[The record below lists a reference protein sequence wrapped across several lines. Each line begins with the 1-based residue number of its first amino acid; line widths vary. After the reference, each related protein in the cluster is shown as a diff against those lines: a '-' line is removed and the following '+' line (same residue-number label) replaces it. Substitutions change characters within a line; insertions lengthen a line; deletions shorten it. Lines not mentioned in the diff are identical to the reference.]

1 MQLNRLIKELSQENI
16 LSPEIKTCIV
26 RILSRKESR
35 LMLPEEKARV
45 KIDKQLRNVGWCIV
59 SRNEYLP
66 NSTVAVKEA
75 LMVGN
80 TESDYLLFIDGKAI
94 AVVEA
99 KREENPL
106 GDDVKKQA
114 EDYAVSPQSWYA
126 LWFEKLI
133 PLVYMANGNKI
144 YFKNMLVEDSEYEEL
159 SQMHS
164 PKKMLQMV
172 GKKSEYGA
180 LPLLEKRGL
189 RDCQYNAEIKFEESL
204 KLGNKKNLA
213 VLATGS
219 GKTYLAC
226 LASYRLLNYT
236 STKRILFLVDRNN
249 LARQTETEFSL
260 FDRTENQMRMGDL
273 YTINRLKK
281 ETDIKSD
288 IVISTIQKLF
298 AVLTGQDIQEGNED
312 AEDEIA
318 KNDEEK
324 DNNEVVEL
332 GDDLKLPPDYF
343 QLIIVDECHRSIYGK
358 WKKVLDYFSSA
369 TVLGLTATPTP
380 EAYAYFNNNIIE
392 QYTYDDSV
400 VDGVNVPP
408 RIYRIITDVTEHGG
422 TIEKGSKVIET
433 AKRSGKSETHNAQTT
448 VEYGSTELDRSIV
461 NKSQIREVLM
471 AYKKAIYEDL
481 YPEREKKWEYIP
493 KTLIFAKSDSHAT
506 DIVEIAK
513 EVFKTEFENDELPE
527 NFVQKIT
534 YSSGDSNA
542 LIRELRTEKD
552 FRIAVTV
559 TLVATGT
566 DVKPL
571 EVVLFMKDVHSDVL
585 YTQMKGRGCRVISDD
600 KLKEVTPNADTKE
613 CYYIVDA
620 VGVTESEKNIPKPG
634 AGQGPKRALS
644 LEHLLERLAHNE
656 VSDDNLMLLRDY
668 CSTINRR
675 YEESVLFSRHL
686 DYFITNY
693 GFAPRKLANDI
704 NTAFAEGTLVEYI
717 DPSHDNTER
726 MALIY
731 CLIGNLQARNKL
743 LEMQRGY
750 MVESDDRDKVLYAG
764 FSKESARTY
773 IENFEKYLED
783 NKDSIEALR
792 IIYNSE
798 DIVITHE
805 MLIELRDRLLAES
818 RQYGVYQIWKN
829 YKILDEQGDVEVLD
843 GKENVNAL
851 TNLIQIVR
859 YAYKKNSKLT
869 SLINGYAQRFTL
881 YCGQA
886 QRVLTEDQ
894 KDIMQQIAEYII
906 NDGAIMVMELNETD
920 TELWKRAVKSFGGE
934 ALASEIQTLSKFIL
948 KVA

>member
-1 MQLNRLIKELSQENI
+1 
-16 LSPEIKTCIV
+16 
-26 RILSRKESR
+26 
-35 LMLPEEKARV
+35 MLPEEKARV
-45 KIDKQLRNVGWCIV
+45 KIDKQLRNAGWDIV
-59 SRNEYLP
+59 ARNEYLP
-66 NSTVAVKEA
+66 NSTSAVKEA
-75 LMVGN
+75 LMGGN

-106 GDDVKKQA
+106 GDEVKKQA
-114 EDYAVSPQSWYA
+114 EDYAVSPQDWYGV
-126 LWFEKLI
+126 WFEKLI

-144 YFKNMLVEDSEYEEL
+144 YFKNMLVENSDYEEL

-164 PKKMLQMV
+164 PKKMLQII

-180 LPLLEKRGL
+180 LPLIEKRGL
-189 RDCQYNAEIKFEESL
+189 RACQYRAEVKFEESL
-204 KLGNKKNLA
+204 KMGNKKNLA

-226 LASYRLLNYT
+226 LAAYRLLNYT

-249 LARQTETEFSL
+249 LARQTESEFSV
-260 FDRTENQMRMGDL
+260 FDRTEGQQKMGNL

-281 ETDIKSD
+281 EEDIKGD

-298 AVLTGQDIQEGNED
+298 CVLTGQEINDSDED
-312 AEDEIA
+312 AEDEKA
-318 KNDEEK
+318 KADEEK
-324 DNNEVVEL
+324 DSKTVVDL
-332 GDDLKLPPDYF
+332 GNDLKLPPDYF

-358 WKKVLDYFSSA
+358 WKKVLDYFSGA

-380 EAYAYFNNNIIE
+380 EAYAYFNKNVIE
-392 QYTYDDSV
+392 EYTYDDSV

-408 RIYRIITDVTEHGG
+408 RVYRIITDITAHGG
-422 TIEKGSKVIET
+422 TIENGAKITETSKRT
-433 AKRSGKSETHNAQTT
+433 GKSETIDAGSS
-448 VEYGSTELDRSIV
+448 VEYGASELDRSVV
-461 NKSQIREVLM
+461 NKKQIKEVLM
-471 AYKKAIYEDL
+471 AYKKALYEDL
-481 YPEREKKWEYIP
+481 YPSRERKWEYIP
-493 KTLIFAKSDSHAT
+493 KTLIFAKSDPHAN
-506 DIVEIAK
+506 DIVEIVE
-513 EVFKTEFENDELPE
+513 EVFKVEFENGKLPK
-527 NFVQKIT
+527 NFVKKIT
-534 YSSGDSNA
+534 YTAGDSNA
-542 LIRELRTEKD
+542 LIRDLRTEKD

-620 VGVTESEKNIPKPG
+620 VGVTESEKHIPKPG
-634 AGQGPKRALS
+634 PDGSGKKNLS

-656 VSDDNLMLLRDY
+656 VSDENLMLLRDY

-675 YEESVLFSRHL
+675 YEESVLFGRHL
-686 DYFITNY
+686 DYFITNF

-704 NTAFAEGTLVEYI
+704 NTAFAQGTLVEYI
-717 DPSHDNTER
+717 SPSHDNSMR
-726 MALIY
+726 MGLIY

-750 MVESDDRDKVLYAG
+750 LVETGDDDKVLYAG
-764 FSKESARTY
+764 FSKETAKKY

-783 NKDSIEALR
+783 HKDDIEALR

-798 DIVITHE
+798 DKVITHD
-805 MLIELRDRLLAES
+805 MLMELRDRLLSES

-829 YKILDEQGDVEVLD
+829 YKLLDEQGDVEVLD
-843 GKENVNAL
+843 GKANVNAL

-859 YAYKKNSKLT
+859 YAYKKNQKLT
-869 SLINGYAQRFTL
+869 SLINGYASRFAL
-881 YCGQA
+881 YCGQN
-886 QRVLTEDQ
+886 QRILTEDQ
-894 KDIMQQIAEYII
+894 KEIMKQIAEYII
-906 NDGAIMVMELNETD
+906 NDGAITVMELNETD
-920 TELWKRAVKSFGGE
+920 TELWKKAVKSIGGKE
-934 ALASEIQTLSKFIL
+934 LSTEIQKLSY
-948 KVA
+948 

>member
-1 MQLNRLIKELSQENI
+1 
-16 LSPEIKTCIV
+16 
-26 RILSRKESR
+26 
-35 LMLPEEKARV
+35 MLPEEKARV
-45 KIDKQLRNVGWCIV
+45 KIDKQLRNAGWDIV
-59 SRNEYLP
+59 ARNEYLP
-66 NSTVAVKEA
+66 NSTSAVKEA
-75 LMVGN
+75 LMGGN

-106 GDDVKKQA
+106 GDEVKKQA
-114 EDYAVSPQSWYA
+114 EDYAISPQDWYG

-144 YFKNMLVEDSEYEEL
+144 YFKNMLVENSDYEEL

-164 PKKMLQMV
+164 PKKMLQIV

-180 LPLLEKRGL
+180 LPLIEKRGL
-189 RDCQYNAEIKFEESL
+189 RDCQYRAEVKFEESL
-204 KLGNKKNLA
+204 KMGNKKNLA

-236 STKRILFLVDRNN
+236 PTKRILFLVDRNN
-249 LARQTETEFSL
+249 LARQTESEFSV
-260 FDRTENQMRMGDL
+260 FDRTEGQQKMGNL

-281 ETDIKSD
+281 EDDIKGD
-288 IVISTIQKLF
+288 IVISTIQKLIC
-298 AVLTGQDIQEGNED
+298 VLTGQAINDSDED
-312 AEDEIA
+312 AEDEKA
-318 KNDEEK
+318 KADEEK
-324 DNNEVVEL
+324 DSKTVVDL
-332 GDDLKLPPDYF
+332 GNDLKLPPDYF

-380 EAYAYFNNNIIE
+380 EAYAYFNKNVIE
-392 QYTYDDSV
+392 EYTYDDSV

-408 RIYRIITDVTEHGG
+408 RVYRIITDVTAHGG
-422 TIEKGSKVIET
+422 TIEKGTKITETSKRT
-433 AKRSGKSETHNAQTT
+433 GKTEIIDAGTS
-448 VEYGSTELDRSIV
+448 VEYGASELDRSVV
-461 NKSQIREVLM
+461 NKKQIKEVLM
-471 AYKKAIYEDL
+471 AYKKALYEDL
-481 YPEREKKWEYIP
+481 YPSREQKWEYIP
-493 KTLIFAKSDSHAT
+493 KTLIFAKDDNHAT
-506 DIVEIAK
+506 EIVDIAK
-513 EVFKTEFENDELPE
+513 DVFKSEFEDDAIPE
-527 NFVQKIT
+527 KFVQKIT
-534 YSSGDSNA
+534 YSAGDSNA
-542 LIRELRTEKD
+542 LIRDLRTEKD

-620 VGVTESEKNIPKPG
+620 VGVTESEKHIPKPG
-634 AGQGPKRALS
+634 PDGPSKKNLS

-656 VSDDNLMLLRDY
+656 VSDENLMLLRDY

-675 YEESVLFSRHL
+675 YEESILFGRHL
-686 DYFITNY
+686 DYFITNF

-704 NTAFAEGTLVEYI
+704 NAAFTQGALVEYI
-717 DPSHDNTER
+717 SPSHDNSMR

-731 CLIGNLQARNKL
+731 CLIGNIQARNKL

-750 MVESDDRDKVLYAG
+750 LVETGDDDQVLYAG
-764 FSKESARTY
+764 FSKESAKTY

-783 NKDSIEALR
+783 HKDDIEALR

-798 DIVITHE
+798 DKVISHD
-805 MLIELRDRLLAES
+805 MLMELRDRLLSES

-829 YKILDEQGDVEVLD
+829 YKLLDEQGDVEILD
-843 GKENVNAL
+843 AKANVNAL

-859 YAYKKNSKLT
+859 YAYKKNQKLT
-869 SLINGYAQRFTL
+869 SLINGYAQRFSL
-881 YCGQA
+881 YCGRA
-886 QRVLTEDQ
+886 QRVLTEEQ

-906 NDGAIMVMELNETD
+906 NDGAITVMELNETD
-920 TELWKRAVKSFGGE
+920 TELWKKAVKSFGGKT
-934 ALASEIQTLSKFIL
+934 LASEIQTLSKFIL

>member
-1 MQLNRLIKELSQENI
+1 
-16 LSPEIKTCIV
+16 
-26 RILSRKESR
+26 
-35 LMLPEEKARV
+35 MLPEEKARV
-45 KIDKQLRNVGWCIV
+45 KIDKQLRNAGWDIV

-80 TESDYLLFIDGKAI
+80 TESDYLLFIEGKAI
-94 AVVEA
+94 AVIEA

-106 GDDVKKQA
+106 GDEVKKQV
-114 EDYAVSPQSWYA
+114 ENYAVSPQAWYA

-144 YFKNMLVEDSEYEEL
+144 YFKNMLNQNSRYEEL
-159 SQMHS
+159 SKMHS
-164 PKKMLQMV
+164 PKKMLQIV
-172 GKKSEYGA
+172 QKKSEYGA

-189 RDCQYNAEIKFEESL
+189 RDCQYKAELEFEESL
-204 KLGNKKNLA
+204 KHGKKKNLA

-260 FDRTENQMRMGDL
+260 FDKTEKQQKMGVL
-273 YTINRLKK
+273 YSINRLKK

-298 AVLTGQDIQEGNED
+298 AVLTGQAIQDGNED
-312 AEDEIA
+312 VEDEII

-324 DNNEVVEL
+324 DSNDIIEL
-332 GDDLKLPPDYF
+332 GDNLQLPSDYF
-343 QLIIVDECHRSIYGK
+343 QFIIVDECHRSIYGK
-358 WKKVLDYFSSA
+358 WEKVLDYFSSA

-380 EAYAYFNNNIIE
+380 EAYAFFNNNIIE

-408 RIYRIITDVTEHGG
+408 RIYRIITDITAHGG
-422 TIEKGSKVIET
+422 TIERGSKVGET
-433 AKRSGKSETHNAQTT
+433 AKRTGKFETHTVQTT
-448 VEYGSTELDRSIV
+448 VEYGSVELDRSVV
-461 NKSQIREVLM
+461 NKNQIKEVLM
-471 AYKKAIYEDL
+471 AYKRAIYEDL

-493 KTLIFAKSDSHAT
+493 KTLIFAKDDNHAT
-506 DIVEIAK
+506 EIVDIAK
-513 EVFKTEFENDELPE
+513 EVFKTEFDNDELPE

-534 YSSGDSNA
+534 YSAGNSNV
-542 LIRELRTEKD
+542 LIRDLRTEKD

-566 DVKPL
+566 DIKPL

-620 VGVTESEKNIPKPG
+620 VGVTESEKHIPKPSLG
-634 AGQGPKRALS
+634 SGSNKHLS
-644 LEHLLERLAHNE
+644 LEHVLERLAHNE
-656 VSDDNLMLLRDY
+656 LSDDNLILLRDY

-675 YEESVLFSRHL
+675 YEESVLFGRHL
-686 DYFITNY
+686 DYFVTNY
-693 GFAPRKLANDI
+693 GFTPRKLANDI
-704 NTAFAEGTLVEYI
+704 TSALVEGTLMEYVS
-717 DPSHDNTER
+717 PSHDNTAR
-726 MALIY
+726 RALVY

-750 MVESDDRDKVLYAG
+750 MIESDDKDQVLYAG
-764 FSKESARTY
+764 FSKESAKTY
-773 IENFEKYLED
+773 IENFEKYLEEH
-783 NKDSIEALR
+783 KDDIEALR

-798 DIVITHE
+798 DTIITHD
-805 MLIELRDRLLAES
+805 MLMELRDRLLSES

-829 YKILDEQGDVEVLD
+829 YKLLDEQGDVEILD
-843 GKENVNAL
+843 GKANVNVL

-859 YAYKKNSKLT
+859 YAYKKNQKLT
-869 SLINGYAQRFTL
+869 SLINGYAQRFSL
-881 YCGQA
+881 YCGRA

-894 KDIMQQIAEYII
+894 KDIMKQIAEYII
-906 NDGAIMVMELNETD
+906 NDGAISAMELNETD
-920 TELWKRAVKSFGGE
+920 TELWKRAVKSFGGVT
-934 ALASEIQTLSKFIL
+934 LASEIQTLAKFIL

>member
-1 MQLNRLIKELSQENI
+1 
-16 LSPEIKTCIV
+16 
-26 RILSRKESR
+26 
-35 LMLPEEKARV
+35 MLPEEKARV

-886 QRVLTEDQ
+886 QRVLTEEQ

-920 TELWKRAVKSFGGE
+920 TELWKRAVKSFGGA

>member
-1 MQLNRLIKELSQENI
+1 
-16 LSPEIKTCIV
+16 
-26 RILSRKESR
+26 
-35 LMLPEEKARV
+35 MLPEEKARV
-45 KIDKQLRNVGWCIV
+45 KIDKQLRNAGWDII

-66 NSTVAVKEA
+66 NSTTAVKEA

-80 TESDYLLFIDGKAI
+80 TESDYLLLVDGKAI

-106 GDDVKKQA
+106 GDEVKKQA
-114 EDYAVSPQSWYA
+114 EDYAVSPQTWYA

-164 PKKMLQMV
+164 PKKMLQII

-189 RDCQYNAEIKFEESL
+189 RDCQYKAETKLEESL

-236 STKRILFLVDRNN
+236 KTKRILFLADRNN
-249 LARQTETEFSL
+249 LAKQALSEFSL
-260 FDRTENQMRMGDL
+260 FDRTENMQQMGNL
-273 YTINRLKK
+273 YTIKRLRK
-281 ETDIKSD
+281 ENDVNAD

-298 AVLTGQDIQEGNED
+298 AVLTGQTIQDGNED
-312 AEDEIA
+312 EEDELA
-318 KNDEEK
+318 KKNEENDSK
-324 DNNEVVEL
+324 EVVEL
-332 GDDLKLPPDYF
+332 GNDLKLPPDYF

-358 WKKVLDYFSSA
+358 WKKVLDYFSGA

-380 EAYAYFNNNIIE
+380 EAYAFFNNNIIE
-392 QYTYDDSV
+392 NYKYEDSI
-400 VDGVNVPP
+400 VDGVNVPS
-408 RIYRIITDVTEHGG
+408 RIYRIITDVTAHGG
-422 TIEKGSKVIET
+422 TIEQGAKVVET
-433 AKRSGKSETHNAQTT
+433 AKRTGKSETHAAPIT
-448 VEYGSTELDRSIV
+448 VEYGSSELDRSVV
-461 NKSQIREVLM
+461 NKNQIREVLL

-481 YPEREKKWEYIP
+481 YPERDKKWEYIP
-493 KTLIFAKSDSHAT
+493 KTLIFAKDDNHAT
-506 DIVEIAK
+506 EIVEIA
-513 EVFKTEFENDELPE
+513 EDVFKTEFENNTLPK
-527 NFVQKIT
+527 NYVQKIT
-534 YSSGDSNA
+534 YTAGDSDA
-542 LIRELRTEKD
+542 LITDLRTTKD

-620 VGVTESEKNIPKPG
+620 VGVTESEKHIPKPG
-634 AGQGPKRALS
+634 VGPGPKRPLS

-675 YEESVLFSRHL
+675 YEESVLFGRHL
-686 DYFITNY
+686 DYFITSY

-717 DPSHDNTER
+717 SPSHDNTAR

-731 CLIGNLQARNKL
+731 CLIGNIQARNKL

-750 MVESDDRDKVLYAG
+750 MVESGDDDKVLYAG
-764 FSKESARTY
+764 FSKESAKTY

-798 DIVITHE
+798 DTLITHE
-805 MLIELRDRLLAES
+805 MLMELQDRLLAES
-818 RQYGVYQIWKN
+818 RQYGAYQIWKN
-829 YKILDEQGDVEVLD
+829 YKLLDEQGDVEALD
-843 GKENVNAL
+843 GKANVNAL

-859 YAYKKNSKLT
+859 YAYKKNQKLT
-869 SLINGYAQRFTL
+869 SLINGYAQRFSL
-881 YCGQA
+881 YCGRA

-906 NDGAIMVMELNETD
+906 NDGAITVMELNETD
-920 TELWKRAVKSFGGE
+920 TELWKRAVKSFGG
-934 ALASEIQTLSKFIL
+934 ATLASEIQTLSKFIL

>member
-1 MQLNRLIKELSQENI
+1 
-16 LSPEIKTCIV
+16 
-26 RILSRKESR
+26 
-35 LMLPEEKARV
+35 MLPEEKARV
-45 KIDKQLRNVGWCIV
+45 KIDKQLRNAGWDIV

-80 TESDYLLFIDGKAI
+80 TESDYLLFIEGKAI
-94 AVVEA
+94 AVIEA

-106 GDDVKKQA
+106 GDEVKKQV
-114 EDYAVSPQSWYA
+114 ENYAVSPQAWYA

-144 YFKNMLVEDSEYEEL
+144 YFKNMLNQNSRYEEL
-159 SQMHS
+159 SKMHS
-164 PKKMLQMV
+164 PKKMLQIV
-172 GKKSEYGA
+172 QKKSEYGA

-189 RDCQYNAEIKFEESL
+189 RDCQYKAELEFEESL
-204 KLGNKKNLA
+204 KHGKKKNLA

-236 STKRILFLVDRNN
+236 STRRILFLVDRNN
-249 LARQTETEFSL
+249 LARQTEIEFSL
-260 FDRTENQMRMGDL
+260 FDKTEKQQKMGVL
-273 YTINRLKK
+273 YSINRLKK

-298 AVLTGQDIQEGNED
+298 AVLTGQAIQDGNED
-312 AEDEIA
+312 VEDEII

-324 DNNEVVEL
+324 DSNDIIEL
-332 GDDLKLPPDYF
+332 GDNLQLPSDYF
-343 QLIIVDECHRSIYGK
+343 QFIIVDECHRSIYGK

-380 EAYAYFNNNIIE
+380 EAYAFFNNNIIE

-408 RIYRIITDVTEHGG
+408 RIYRIITDITAHGG
-422 TIEKGSKVIET
+422 TIERGSKVGET
-433 AKRSGKSETHNAQTT
+433 AKRTGKFETHTVQTT
-448 VEYGSTELDRSIV
+448 VEYGSVELDRSVV
-461 NKSQIREVLM
+461 NKNQIKEVLM
-471 AYKKAIYEDL
+471 AYKRAIYEDL

-493 KTLIFAKSDSHAT
+493 KTLIFAKDDNHAT
-506 DIVEIAK
+506 EIVDIAK
-513 EVFKTEFENDELPE
+513 EVFKTEFDNDELPE

-534 YSSGDSNA
+534 YSAGNSNV
-542 LIRELRTEKD
+542 LIRDLRTEKD

-566 DVKPL
+566 DIKPL

-620 VGVTESEKNIPKPG
+620 VGVTESEKHIPKPSLG
-634 AGQGPKRALS
+634 SGSNKHLS
-644 LEHLLERLAHNE
+644 LEHVLERLAHNE
-656 VSDDNLMLLRDY
+656 LSDDNLILLRDY

-675 YEESVLFSRHL
+675 YEESVLFGRHL
-686 DYFITNY
+686 DYFVTNY
-693 GFAPRKLANDI
+693 GFTPRKLANDI
-704 NTAFAEGTLVEYI
+704 TSALVEGTLMEYVS
-717 DPSHDNTER
+717 PSHDNTAR
-726 MALIY
+726 RALVY

-750 MVESDDRDKVLYAG
+750 MIESDDKDQVLYAG
-764 FSKESARTY
+764 FSKESAKTY
-773 IENFEKYLED
+773 IENFEKYLEEH
-783 NKDSIEALR
+783 KDDIEALR

-798 DIVITHE
+798 DTIITHD
-805 MLIELRDRLLAES
+805 MLMELRDRLLSES

-829 YKILDEQGDVEVLD
+829 YKLLDEQGDVEILD
-843 GKENVNAL
+843 GKANVNVL

-859 YAYKKNSKLT
+859 YAYKKNQKLT
-869 SLINGYAQRFTL
+869 SLINGYAQRFSL
-881 YCGQA
+881 YCGRA

-894 KDIMQQIAEYII
+894 KDIMKQIAEYII
-906 NDGAIMVMELNETD
+906 NDGAISAMELNETD
-920 TELWKRAVKSFGGE
+920 TELWKRAVKSFGGVT
-934 ALASEIQTLSKFIL
+934 LASEIQTLAKFIL

>member
-1 MQLNRLIKELSQENI
+1 
-16 LSPEIKTCIV
+16 
-26 RILSRKESR
+26 
-35 LMLPEEKARV
+35 MLPEEKARV
-45 KIDKQLRNVGWCIV
+45 KIDKQLRNVGWDIV

-66 NSTVAVKEA
+66 NSTSAIKEA
-75 LMVGN
+75 LMGGN

-99 KREENPL
+99 KREDNPL
-106 GDDVKKQA
+106 GDEVKKQA
-114 EDYAVSPQSWYA
+114 EDYAVSPQDWYG

-144 YFKNMLVEDSEYEEL
+144 YFKNMLVEDADYEEL
-159 SQMHS
+159 PQMHS
-164 PKKMLQMV
+164 PKKMLQIV
-172 GKKSEYGA
+172 GKTSEYGA
-180 LPLLEKRGL
+180 LLLIEKRGL
-189 RDCQYNAEIKFEESL
+189 RDCQYRAEVKFEESL
-204 KLGNKKNLA
+204 KMGNKKNLA

-236 STKRILFLVDRNN
+236 PTKRILFLVDRNN
-249 LARQTETEFSL
+249 LARQTESEFSV
-260 FDRTENQMRMGDL
+260 FDRTEGQQKMGNL

-281 ETDIKSD
+281 EEDIKGD

-298 AVLTGQDIQEGNED
+298 CVLTGQEINDSDED
-312 AEDEIA
+312 AEDEKA
-318 KNDEEK
+318 KADEEK
-324 DNNEVVEL
+324 DSKTVIDL
-332 GDDLKLPPDYF
+332 GNDLKLPPDYF

-358 WKKVLDYFSSA
+358 WKKVLDYFSGA

-380 EAYAYFNNNIIE
+380 EAYAYFNKNVIE
-392 QYTYDDSV
+392 EYTYDDSV

-408 RIYRIITDVTEHGG
+408 RIYRIITDVTAHGG
-422 TIEKGSKVIET
+422 TIEKGTKITETSKRT
-433 AKRSGKSETHNAQTT
+433 GKSETIDAGVS
-448 VEYGSTELDRSIV
+448 VEYGAAELDRSVV
-461 NKSQIREVLM
+461 NKKQIKEVLM

-481 YPEREKKWEYIP
+481 YPSREQKWESIP
-493 KTLIFAKSDSHAT
+493 KTLIFAKSDPHAN
-506 DIVEIAK
+506 DIVEIAE
-513 EVFKTEFENDELPE
+513 EVFKVEFENGKLPK
-527 NFVQKIT
+527 NFVKKIT
-534 YSSGDSNA
+534 YTAGDSNA
-542 LIRELRTEKD
+542 LIRDLRTEKD

-620 VGVTESEKNIPKPG
+620 VGVTESEKHIPKPG
-634 AGQGPKRALS
+634 PDGPGKKNLS

-656 VSDDNLMLLRDY
+656 VSDENLMLLRDY

-675 YEESVLFSRHL
+675 YEESVLFGRHL
-686 DYFITNY
+686 DYFITNF

-704 NTAFAEGTLVEYI
+704 NTAFTQGTLVEYI
-717 DPSHDNTER
+717 SPSHDNSMR
-726 MALIY
+726 MGLIY

-750 MVESDDRDKVLYAG
+750 LVETGDDDKVLYTG
-764 FSKESARTY
+764 FSKKTAKTY

-783 NKDSIEALR
+783 HKDDIEALR

-798 DIVITHE
+798 DKVITHD
-805 MLIELRDRLLAES
+805 MLMELRDRLLSES

-829 YKILDEQGDVEVLD
+829 YKLLDEQGDVEVLD
-843 GKENVNAL
+843 GKVNVNAL

-859 YAYKKNSKLT
+859 YAYKKSQKLT
-869 SLINGYAQRFTL
+869 SLINGYASRFSL
-881 YCGQA
+881 YCGQN
-886 QRVLTEDQ
+886 QRILTEEQ

-906 NDGAIMVMELNETD
+906 NDGAITVMELNETD
-920 TELWKRAVKSFGGE
+920 TELWKKAVKSFGGKT
-934 ALASEIQTLSKFIL
+934 LASEIQTLSKFIL

>member
-1 MQLNRLIKELSQENI
+1 
-16 LSPEIKTCIV
+16 
-26 RILSRKESR
+26 
-35 LMLPEEKARV
+35 MLPEEKARI
-45 KIDKQLRNVGWCIV
+45 KIDKQLRNAGWDIV

-66 NSTVAVKEA
+66 NSTTAVKEA

-80 TESDYLLFIDGKAI
+80 TESDYLLFVDGKAI

-106 GDDVKKQA
+106 GDEVKKQA
-114 EDYAVSPQSWYA
+114 ENYAASPQSWYA

-164 PKKMLQMV
+164 PKKMLQII

-180 LPLLEKRGL
+180 LPVLERRGL
-189 RDCQYNAEIKFEESL
+189 RDCQYRAEVKFEESL
-204 KLGNKKNLA
+204 KMGNKKNLA

-236 STKRILFLVDRNN
+236 PTKRILFLVDRNN
-249 LARQTETEFSL
+249 LARQTESEFSV
-260 FDRTENQMRMGDL
+260 FDRTEGQQKMGSL

-281 ETDIKSD
+281 ESDIKSD

-298 AVLTGQDIQEGNED
+298 AVLTGQAIQEGNED

-324 DNNEVVEL
+324 DIKNIIEL
-332 GDDLKLPPDYF
+332 GDNLKLPPDYF

-358 WKKVLDYFSSA
+358 WKKVLDYFSGA
-369 TVLGLTATPTP
+369 KVLGLTATPTP

-408 RIYRIITDVTEHGG
+408 RIYRIITDVTAHGG
-422 TIEKGSKVIET
+422 TIEKGTKVVETSKRT
-433 AKRSGKSETHNAQTT
+433 GKFETHVSETT
-448 VEYGSTELDRSIV
+448 VEYGSTELDRSVI
-461 NKSQIREVLM
+461 NKNQIKEVLK
-471 AYKKAIYEDL
+471 AYKKAIYEEL
-481 YPEREKKWEYIP
+481 YPERDKKWEYIP
-493 KTLIFAKSDSHAT
+493 KTLIFAKDDNHAT
-506 DIVEIAK
+506 EIVDIAK
-513 EVFKTEFENDELPE
+513 QVFKEEFENDELPE

-534 YSSGDSNA
+534 YSAGDSNA
-542 LIRELRTEKD
+542 LIRDLRTEKD

-620 VGVTESEKNIPKPG
+620 VGVTESEKHIPKPVVG
-634 AGQGPKRALS
+634 PGPKKHLS

-656 VSDDNLMLLRDY
+656 LSDDNLILLRDY

-675 YEESVLFSRHL
+675 YEESVLFGRHL

-704 NTAFAEGTLVEYI
+704 NTALSEGMLVEYI
-717 DPSHDNTER
+717 SPSHDNTVR

-743 LEMQRGY
+743 LEMQKGY
-750 MVESDDRDKVLYAG
+750 MVESGDEDQILYAG
-764 FSKESARTY
+764 FSKESAKTY

-783 NKDSIEALR
+783 HKDDIEALR

-798 DIVITHE
+798 DKVITHD
-805 MLIELRDRLLAES
+805 MLMELRDRLLSES

-829 YKILDEQGDVEVLD
+829 YKLLDEQGDVEVLD
-843 GKENVNAL
+843 AKANVNAL

-859 YAYKKNSKLT
+859 YAYKKNQKLT
-869 SLINGYAQRFTL
+869 SLINGYAQRFSL
-881 YCGQA
+881 YCGRA
-886 QRVLTEDQ
+886 QRVLSEEQ

-906 NDGAIMVMELNETD
+906 NDGAISVMELNETD
-920 TELWKRAVKSFGGE
+920 TELWKKAVKSFGGKT
-934 ALASEIQTLSKFIL
+934 LANEIQTLSKFIL

>member
-1 MQLNRLIKELSQENI
+1 MVVK
-16 LSPEIKTCIV
+16 
-26 RILSRKESR
+26 SRKEDA
-35 LMLPEEKARV
+35 MLPEEKARV
-45 KIDKQLRNVGWCIV
+45 KIDKQLRNAGWDII

-66 NSTVAVKEA
+66 NSTTAVKEA

-80 TESDYLLFIDGKAI
+80 TESDYLLFVDGKAI

-106 GDDVKKQA
+106 GDEVKKQA

-164 PKKMLQMV
+164 PKKMLQII

-180 LPLLEKRGL
+180 LPLLEKQGL
-189 RDCQYNAEIKFEESL
+189 RDCQYKAETKLEESL

-236 STKRILFLVDRNN
+236 QTKRILFLADRNN
-249 LARQTETEFSL
+249 LAKQALSEFSL
-260 FDRTENQMRMGDL
+260 FDRTENMQQMGNL
-273 YTINRLKK
+273 YTIKRLRK
-281 ETDIKSD
+281 ENDVNAD

-298 AVLTGQDIQEGNED
+298 AVLTGQAIQDGNED
-312 AEDEIA
+312 EEDELA
-318 KNDEEK
+318 KKNEEK
-324 DNNEVVEL
+324 ESKEVVEL
-332 GDDLKLPPDYF
+332 CNDLKLPPDYF

-358 WKKVLDYFSSA
+358 WKKVLDYFSGA

-380 EAYAYFNNNIIE
+380 EAYAFFNNNIIE
-392 QYTYDDSV
+392 NYKYEDSI
-400 VDGVNVPP
+400 VDGVNVPS
-408 RIYRIITDVTEHGG
+408 RIYRIITDVTAHGG
-422 TIEKGSKVIET
+422 TIEQGAKVVET
-433 AKRSGKSETHNAQTT
+433 AKRTGKSETHAAPIT
-448 VEYGSTELDRSIV
+448 VEYGSSELDRSVV
-461 NKSQIREVLM
+461 NKNQIREVLL

-481 YPEREKKWEYIP
+481 YPERDKKWEFIP
-493 KTLIFAKSDSHAT
+493 KTLIFAKDDNHAAE
-506 DIVEIAK
+506 IVEIA
-513 EVFKTEFENDELPE
+513 EDVFKTEFENNTLPK
-527 NFVQKIT
+527 NYVQKIT
-534 YSSGDSNA
+534 YTAGDSDA
-542 LIRELRTEKD
+542 LITDLRTTKD

-620 VGVTESEKNIPKPG
+620 VGVTESEKHIPKPG
-634 AGQGPKRALS
+634 VGPGPKRPLS

-675 YEESVLFSRHL
+675 YEESVLFGRHL
-686 DYFITNY
+686 DYFITSY

-717 DPSHDNTER
+717 SPSHDNTAR

-750 MVESDDRDKVLYAG
+750 MVESGDDDKVLYAG
-764 FSKESARTY
+764 FSKESAKTY
-773 IENFEKYLED
+773 IENFEKYLDD

-798 DIVITHE
+798 DTLITHE
-805 MLIELRDRLLAES
+805 MLMELQDRLLAES
-818 RQYGVYQIWKN
+818 RQYGAYQIWKN
-829 YKILDEQGDVEVLD
+829 YKLLDEQGDVEALD
-843 GKENVNAL
+843 GKANVNAL

-859 YAYKKNSKLT
+859 YAYKKNQKLT
-869 SLINGYAQRFTL
+869 SLINGYAQRFSL
-881 YCGQA
+881 YCGRA

-906 NDGAIMVMELNETD
+906 NDGVITVMELNETD
-920 TELWKRAVKSFGGE
+920 TELWKRAVKSFGG
-934 ALASEIQTLSKFIL
+934 ATLASEIQTLSKFIL

>member
-1 MQLNRLIKELSQENI
+1 
-16 LSPEIKTCIV
+16 
-26 RILSRKESR
+26 
-35 LMLPEEKARV
+35 MLPEEKARV
-45 KIDKQLRNVGWCIV
+45 KIDKQLRNAGWDII

-66 NSTVAVKEA
+66 NSTTAVKEA

-80 TESDYLLFIDGKAI
+80 TESDYLLFVDGKAI

-106 GDDVKKQA
+106 GDEVKKQA

-164 PKKMLQMV
+164 PKKMLQII

-189 RDCQYNAEIKFEESL
+189 RDCQYKAETKLEESL

-236 STKRILFLVDRNN
+236 HTKRILFLADRNN
-249 LARQTETEFSL
+249 LAKQALSEFSL
-260 FDRTENQMRMGDL
+260 FDRTENMQQMGNL
-273 YTINRLKK
+273 YTIKRLRK
-281 ETDIKSD
+281 ENDVNAD

-298 AVLTGQDIQEGNED
+298 AVLTGQAIQDGNED
-312 AEDEIA
+312 EEDELA
-318 KNDEEK
+318 KKNEEK
-324 DNNEVVEL
+324 ESKEVVEL
-332 GDDLKLPPDYF
+332 GNDLKLPPDYF

-358 WKKVLDYFSSA
+358 WKKVLDYFSGA

-380 EAYAYFNNNIIE
+380 EAYAFFNNNIIE
-392 QYTYDDSV
+392 NYKYEDSI
-400 VDGVNVPP
+400 VDGVNVPS
-408 RIYRIITDVTEHGG
+408 RIYRIITDVTAHGG
-422 TIEKGSKVIET
+422 TIEQGAKVVET
-433 AKRSGKSETHNAQTT
+433 AKRTGRSETHAAPIT
-448 VEYGSTELDRSIV
+448 VEYGSSELDRSVV
-461 NKSQIREVLM
+461 NKNQIREVLL

-481 YPEREKKWEYIP
+481 YPERDKKWEYIP
-493 KTLIFAKSDSHAT
+493 KTLIFAKDDNHAT
-506 DIVEIAK
+506 EIVEIA
-513 EVFKTEFENDELPE
+513 EDVFKTEFENNTLPK
-527 NFVQKIT
+527 NYVQKIT
-534 YSSGDSNA
+534 YTAGDSDA
-542 LIRELRTEKD
+542 LITDLRTTKD

-571 EVVLFMKDVHSDVL
+571 EVVLFMKDVYSDVL

-620 VGVTESEKNIPKPG
+620 VGVTESEKHIPKPG
-634 AGQGPKRALS
+634 VGPGPKRPLS

-675 YEESVLFSRHL
+675 YEESVLFGRHL
-686 DYFITNY
+686 DYFITSY

-717 DPSHDNTER
+717 SPSHDNNAR

-750 MVESDDRDKVLYAG
+750 MVESGDDDKVLYAG
-764 FSKESARTY
+764 FSKESAKTY
-773 IENFEKYLED
+773 IENFEKYLDD

-798 DIVITHE
+798 DTLITHE
-805 MLIELRDRLLAES
+805 MLMELQDRLLAES
-818 RQYGVYQIWKN
+818 RQYGAYQIWKN
-829 YKILDEQGDVEVLD
+829 YKLLDEQGDVEALD
-843 GKENVNAL
+843 GKANVNAL

-859 YAYKKNSKLT
+859 YAYKKNQKLT
-869 SLINGYAQRFTL
+869 SLINGYAQRFSL
-881 YCGQA
+881 YCGRA

-906 NDGAIMVMELNETD
+906 NDGAITVMELNETD
-920 TELWKRAVKSFGGE
+920 TELWKRAVKSFGG
-934 ALASEIQTLSKFIL
+934 ATLASEIQTLSKFIL